1 MAKNADTLTE
11 LMKAAPIATL
21 IVEDGVVLGV
31 SNEAVQVLG
40 VPRDRLLGVEL
51 VEFMVPELS
60 QPVATALGGANGTLS
75 TVETRLGVNLAPV
88 ELSLRQV
95 SRRTVAVGVRSLQR
109 DHELSAVAGGDLTHD
124 LVTKLP
130 NRYHILE
137 QLHHRLGAPRP
148 MPLAVIAAWIDEL
161 GSMREERG
169 GRVADRICR
178 QVGERMAARLRGPDL
193 LGRFDDSG
201 FVALLTTDAEGEGL
215 VEIASRLRDEVA
227 FPIEIDGG
235 LVSFTATVAVGQ
247 LPPRASLQSIVM
259 QLDAAGERAART
271 GGNRT
276 IHVEI

>member
-1 MAKNADTLTE
+1 MAKSVDSLTD
-11 LMKAAPIATL
+11 LIKAAPVATL
-21 IVEDGVVLGV
+21 VVEDGVVRGV

-40 VPRDRLLGVEL
+40 VPRDRLLGVDL
-51 VEFMVPELS
+51 VEFMVPELAGS
-60 QPVATALGGANGTLS
+60 VGDALQAAGSSLN
-75 TVETRLGVNLAPV
+75 TVESRLGVNLAPI
-88 ELSLRQV
+88 EFTFRQL
-95 SRRTVAVGVRSLQR
+95 SRRTVAVGVRSLAR
-109 DHELSAVAGGDLTHD
+109 EHGLSANAGGELTHD
-124 LVTKLP
+124 LVTRLP
-130 NRYHILE
+130 NRYHVLE

-148 MPLAVIAAWIDEL
+148 MPLAVVAVWIDEL
-161 GSMREERG
+161 GTMREERG

-193 LGRFDDSG
+193 LGRFDESG

-227 FPIEIDGG
+227 FPVEIDGG

-247 LPPRASLQSIVM
+247 LPPRSSLQSIVM
-259 QLDAAGERAART
+259 QLDSAGERAARS